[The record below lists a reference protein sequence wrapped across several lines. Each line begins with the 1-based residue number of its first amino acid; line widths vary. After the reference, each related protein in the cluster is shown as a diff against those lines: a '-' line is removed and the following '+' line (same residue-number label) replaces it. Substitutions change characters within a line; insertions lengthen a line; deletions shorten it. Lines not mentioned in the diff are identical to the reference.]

1 MICGILDTE
10 ESRLRLFTT
19 ADDRTRDLWQG
30 RGLMGNVSLLKSEE
44 KTDTS

>member
-19 ADDRTRDLWQG
+19 ADDRTRDL
-30 RGLMGNVSLLKSEE
+30 
-44 KTDTS
+44 